1 MNRKLHIAG
10 FAVAIAIPLTAC
22 GGGGTPAASANGGTR
37 STANG
42 GPVTTISSNAADVQA
57 CTNLQKT
64 ATAFLANKNQDT
76 LDAFAAAL
84 AARPGAAMSPSL
96 DALSAR
102 CPMTSRTRCLPVPPR
117 WRGSP
122 MRTPSRKPAPA
133 WGCRCPPASPADLA
147 DAILA
152 KRRRAS
158 AVQLATGTNCQRAGH
173 GFRRLRGPRWRR
185 IG

>member
-96 DALSAR
+96 DAAFSALSDDVQNE
-102 CPMTSRTRCLPVPPR
+102 MLT
-117 WRGSP
+117 GS
-122 MRTPSRKPAPA
+122 
-133 WGCRCPPASPADLA
+133 
-147 DAILA
+147 
-152 KRRRAS
+152 S
-158 AVQLATGTNCQRAGH
+158 AVAGQSDEDAVARACARVGVPMPA
-173 GFRRLRGPRWRR
+173 GFTS
-185 IG
+185 